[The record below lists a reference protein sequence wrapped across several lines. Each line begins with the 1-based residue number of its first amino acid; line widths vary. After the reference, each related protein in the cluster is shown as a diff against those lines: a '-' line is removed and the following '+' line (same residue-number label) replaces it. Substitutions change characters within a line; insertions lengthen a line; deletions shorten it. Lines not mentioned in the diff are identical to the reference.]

1 MKRVYAY
8 LGITTIAAVL
18 LTVYFFIHLVRSETQ
33 TQAEFIDNQT
43 RICVQNIIKQAEFFD
58 QDLAVLLDSEQ
69 SSGFNLSTS
78 NSNFRIKIQRFY
90 SRYQELID
98 SLILTDYEKT
108 IKVTKGRENRYS
120 FIPVESLSWQQTVEY
135 RTVGEH
141 DGSIVLSFPI
151 FDTSGRLSGVISS
164 FLDIKT
170 FVETEL
176 KNYYLGEESYEI
188 FTQKGSD
195 IFSLRYIGKEKK
207 KLDRTVFEKETFESM
222 QDLLASGVITKS
234 EFAINRD
241 GEEIALLGTAFP
253 FEIFSNEFLLVFA
266 IDKNVLLETIQ
277 RNSYLIFFLL
287 FAVTT
292 LVISVFIIIIRER
305 NFAFKELS
313 ESKDEQKRLLE
324 DQQLLLT
331 HSRDFIFRLDK
342 HWNINFLSNNFTSI
356 MGYEKESIYG
366 DFRKIIKNY
375 PQTREKLLAT
385 LELVIKGENPP
396 TFEVE
401 AMHKDGSTI
410 ILEISAKPLR
420 DPDGDLTGLIGIAND
435 ITDIYATEMM
445 LRETQERIRF
455 ITENMNELICLHDPD
470 GRYEYVSPSV
480 IDLLGYKP
488 DELLGQNPFYFLKIG
503 SSRLIKGAMSGRNLE
518 LSVDN
523 IVQLYVQRKDGEF
536 TWIEVVTQPIRDA
549 KNRIINILSVSRD
562 ITERMEAEFKL
573 IESEERF
580 RSLFRDAATGIALI
594 DVDGRIIDA
603 NSAFCDFLRL
613 DINEILSRNF
623 GAFCWDEDNAK
634 DSVYKRELM
643 AGERESY
650 QVEKRF
656 RRGDG
661 NLIWGRMT
669 ASAVKGG
676 EGRVKFM
683 IGMIEDITERMNYVE
698 ELKKAKEDAEAG
710 SRAKSEFLA
719 TMSHE
724 IRTPMNGVIGM
735 TSLLIETRLNQEQ
748 REYVEI
754 VRTSGEAL
762 LNLINDILDYSKI
775 EAGKMDLEEAPF
787 QLNQCLEEAID
798 LTANSAEKKG
808 LELAYL
814 IDPNVPEVI
823 LGDTSRLRQV
833 LVNLIGNAIKFT
845 YYGEV
850 LITVRKTEEIKGK
863 SRILFQVKDTG
874 IGINKE
880 KANNLFKAFS
890 QLDSSTTRKFG
901 GTGLGLAIC
910 KQIVEL
916 MDGKIWV
923 DSEEGK
929 GSTFSFSIDVLP
941 LPGRMIKDHNIDS
954 LKNKRL
960 LIVDDNLTNLKIFRT
975 MTEKWGFLPET
986 VESGLSALSRIQE
999 GRTYDAIILD
1009 MQMPEMSG
1017 LELAK
1022 KLHSLLGK
1030 KLSPIVFVTSYSFT
1044 ESEKNEAMNYYT
1056 AHLTKPIKQS
1066 QLFDVLHYIFFSE
1079 TGNMIRQEEEM
1090 VLKTGQSFAQKFPM
1104 RILIAEDN
1112 PVNQKFVLHVL
1123 KKIGYTADVAG
1134 DGKEVL
1140 DLLAQKKYDLIFMD
1154 IQMPVMDGFESTR
1167 VIINKYGDLRPK
1179 IIALTANALK
1189 DDREKCLNAGMDEY
1203 MSKPVTMDKIKE
1215 MIVKQWN
1222 DIQELRGDHEPE
1234 IKKEPEIHT
1243 DSLLSMEIINQYLE
1257 SENPEDAVFF
1267 REIIEMSHGNISDL
1281 IATLT
1286 ENLIYNDMKS
1296 LTRNAHSIK
1305 GLAFNIGASRLG
1317 EMAKEIEDFS
1327 KEENAWQVSKRVQ
1340 DIEPLFKKSF
1350 AELKK
1355 IIG

>member
-1 MKRVYAY
+1 
-8 LGITTIAAVL
+8 
-18 LTVYFFIHLVRSETQ
+18 
-33 TQAEFIDNQT
+33 
-43 RICVQNIIKQAEFFD
+43 
-58 QDLAVLLDSEQ
+58 
-69 SSGFNLSTS
+69 
-78 NSNFRIKIQRFY
+78 
-90 SRYQELID
+90 
-98 SLILTDYEKT
+98 
-108 IKVTKGRENRYS
+108 
-120 FIPVESLSWQQTVEY
+120 
-135 RTVGEH
+135 
-141 DGSIVLSFPI
+141 
-151 FDTSGRLSGVISS
+151 
-164 FLDIKT
+164 
-170 FVETEL
+170 
-176 KNYYLGEESYEI
+176 
-188 FTQKGSD
+188 
-195 IFSLRYIGKEKK
+195 
-207 KLDRTVFEKETFESM
+207 
-222 QDLLASGVITKS
+222 
-234 EFAINRD
+234 
-241 GEEIALLGTAFP
+241 
-253 FEIFSNEFLLVFA
+253 
-266 IDKNVLLETIQ
+266 
-277 RNSYLIFFLL
+277 
-287 FAVTT
+287 
-292 LVISVFIIIIRER
+292 
-305 NFAFKELS
+305 
-313 ESKDEQKRLLE
+313 
-324 DQQLLLT
+324 
-331 HSRDFIFRLDK
+331 
-342 HWNINFLSNNFTSI
+342 
-356 MGYEKESIYG
+356 
-366 DFRKIIKNY
+366 
-375 PQTREKLLAT
+375 
-385 LELVIKGENPP
+385 
-396 TFEVE
+396 
-401 AMHKDGSTI
+401 
-410 ILEISAKPLR
+410 
-420 DPDGDLTGLIGIAND
+420 
-435 ITDIYATEMM
+435 
-445 LRETQERIRF
+445 
-455 ITENMNELICLHDPD
+455 
-470 GRYEYVSPSV
+470 
-480 IDLLGYKP
+480 
-488 DELLGQNPFYFLKIG
+488 
-503 SSRLIKGAMSGRNLE
+503 
-518 LSVDN
+518 
-523 IVQLYVQRKDGEF
+523 
-536 TWIEVVTQPIRDA
+536 
-549 KNRIINILSVSRD
+549 
-562 ITERMEAEFKL
+562 
-573 IESEERF
+573 
-580 RSLFRDAATGIALI
+580 
-594 DVDGRIIDA
+594 
-603 NSAFCDFLRL
+603 
-613 DINEILSRNF
+613 
-623 GAFCWDEDNAK
+623 
-634 DSVYKRELM
+634 
-643 AGERESY
+643 
-650 QVEKRF
+650 
-656 RRGDG
+656 
-661 NLIWGRMT
+661 
-669 ASAVKGG
+669 
-676 EGRVKFM
+676 FM